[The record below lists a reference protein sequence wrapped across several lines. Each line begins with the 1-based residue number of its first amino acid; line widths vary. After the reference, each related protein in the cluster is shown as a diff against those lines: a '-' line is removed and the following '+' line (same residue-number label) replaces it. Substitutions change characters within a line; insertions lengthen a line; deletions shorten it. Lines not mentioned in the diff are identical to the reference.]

1 MEYIAISNNKAI
13 NSTPQIL
20 VVEVKDTDELID
32 KKNIEYIQ
40 NTNSIEVALA
50 GDYEIISDSESAEVN
65 DMLQYWG
72 SIHMYGT
79 EYIPEIKPEEEITS
93 FGVYSIE
100 IVENGYMMNE
110 LRISD
115 YNGTNGYLIGIKQ
128 KGESMDIH
136 IIDKVV

>member
-1 MEYIAISNNKAI
+1 MEYIATGKDTAI

-65 DMLQYWG
+65 DMLQY
-72 SIHMYGT
+72 
-79 EYIPEIKPEEEITS
+79 
-93 FGVYSIE
+93 
-100 IVENGYMMNE
+100 
-110 LRISD
+110 
-115 YNGTNGYLIGIKQ
+115 
-128 KGESMDIH
+128 
-136 IIDKVV
+136 

>member
-65 DMLQYWG
+65 DMLQY
-72 SIHMYGT
+72 
-79 EYIPEIKPEEEITS
+79 
-93 FGVYSIE
+93 
-100 IVENGYMMNE
+100 
-110 LRISD
+110 
-115 YNGTNGYLIGIKQ
+115 
-128 KGESMDIH
+128 
-136 IIDKVV
+136 